1 MTEVERQITMLRG
14 EGHTDA
20 ADLLEQYSRS
30 VNVEAEFKYLL
41 DFAKGADL
49 FFKTQRVQLRSL
61 WTAYCFHANMDID
74 TRAYDRDL
82 RTLWE
87 ALPADHEEDSCED
100 FTTFE
105 KFDDF
110 MCVVLV

>member
-1 MTEVERQITMLRG
+1 MTEVKRQITMLRG

-20 ADLLEQYSRS
+20 ADLLEQYSSS

-49 FFKTQRVQLRSL
+49 FFEVQRRQLRSL
-61 WTAYCFHANMDID
+61 WTAYCVHANTDVD

-82 RTLWE
+82 RSLWE
-87 ALPADHEEDSCED
+87 ALPADREEDSGED

-110 MCVVLV
+110 MCAELV

>member
-1 MTEVERQITMLRG
+1 MREIERQIAMLRA
-14 EGHTDA
+14 EGHRDA
-20 ADLLEQYSRS
+20 ANMLQQLSE
-30 VNVEAEFKYLL
+30 NINLEAEFKYLL
-41 DFAKGADL
+41 DFAKGAD
-49 FFKTQRVQLRSL
+49 FFFRSQRVQLRSL
-61 WTAYCFHANMDID
+61 WTAYCFHANMDAD

-82 RTLWE
+82 LEIWNN
-87 ALPADHEEDSCED
+87 LPADRGEDSGDE